1 MVMCTVFA
9 HFFIFS
15 NGFTQSGLNNEQSIE
30 PHAFLMVNDLAMPT
44 PSPVSKLDQLDI
56 GRLIKGLV
64 LQI

>member
-1 MVMCTVFA
+1 MCTVFA

-15 NGFTQSGLNNEQSIE
+15 NVFTQSGLNNEQSIE
-30 PHAFLMVNDLAMPT
+30 PHAFLMMTDLAPH
-44 PSPVSKLDQLDI
+44 PPPPPVSKLDQRDI